1 MATVLL
7 TLLIALLVFGAMSI
21 GLMFGR
27 APIKGSC
34 GGLGAGVAGDGVCGV
49 CGGNPA
55 KCPEGGDPRNSS
67 PVR

>member
-7 TLLIALLVFGAMSI
+7 TITIALLVFGAMAI
-21 GLMFGR
+21 GVVFGR

-34 GGLGAGVAGDGVCGV
+34 GGIGAGDNATCGV

-55 KCPEGGDPRNSS
+55 RCPELGGVPKKPTGR
-67 PVR
+67 